1 LFKILILSNG
11 HGEDLSGSLI
21 AKQFV
26 KSGFSVHALPIVGM
40 GNHYEKENIKIIGKT
55 KEFSTGGIG
64 YNSFKGRLTE
74 IFGGEILY
82 FLKKLYLTYKIRKKY
97 DYFFVVGDI
106 VPVFFAWFCKKDFF
120 TYLVAYS
127 SHYEGKLN
135 LPWPS
140 KFFLLS
146 QNAKKIYTRDSLT
159 ANDLTLQLKKK
170 VSFLGNPFMD
180 KFFPIN
186 INKELKKSKF
196 SIGLFPGSRF
206 PEILDNF
213 VLILEVLE
221 ALSDLRYFQKIE
233 FNFAIVNAL
242 SSSKIKEIFQNR
254 GWLNLEQIKE
264 KYLLKFQYKS
274 LEVNIYWNNF
284 EEILLKSRCCISMAG
299 TAAEQAIGLGK
310 PVIQIEGKGPQFT
323 KSFAE
328 AQRRLLGK
336 YVFCACNY
344 KNKNDQINQ
353 TIKLILKVIYLLKL
367 NKNFIISCNKNAKQR
382 LGENK
387 ACLKMVNDMNDVIKN
402 D

>member
-26 KSGFSVHALPIVGM
+26 KSGYSVHALPFVGM
-40 GNHYEKENIKIIGKT
+40 GNHYEKEQIKIIGKT
-55 KEFSTGGIG
+55 KEFRTGGIG

-74 IFGGEILY
+74 ILGGEIFY
-82 FLKKLYLTYKIRKKY
+82 VLKRLYLTFKIRKKY

-106 VPVFFAWFCKKDFF
+106 VPVFFAWVCKKDFF

-127 SHYEGKLN
+127 SHYEGKLK

-146 QNAKKIYTRDSLT
+146 QKAKKIYTRDFLT
-159 ANDLTLQLKKK
+159 ANDLTLQLKKE

-180 KFFPIN
+180 KFFLKD
-186 INKELKKSKF
+186 KELKKSDF
-196 SIGLFPGSRF
+196 SFALFPGSRF

-213 VLILEVLE
+213 ILILEVLE
-221 ALSDLRYFQKIE
+221 ALSDFSYFQKID

-242 SSSKIKEIFQNR
+242 SSSKIREIFKTR
-254 GWLNLEQIKE
+254 KWLCVE
-264 KYLLKFQYKS
+264 KINANNLLKFKYKS
-274 LEVNIYWNNF
+274 LKVNLYWNTF
-284 EEILLKSRCCISMAG
+284 DEILLKSRCCISMAG

-323 KSFAE
+323 KTFAE

-336 YVFCACNY
+336 YVFCATNY
-344 KNKNDQINQ
+344 KDKNDQINQ
-353 TIKLILKVIYLLKL
+353 TIKLIIKIIYLIQL
-367 NKNFIISCNKNAKQR
+367 NKKFMISCNENAKKR

-387 ACLKMVNDMNDVIKN
+387 ACLKMVDDIDIVIKN

>member
-1 LFKILILSNG
+1 MPRILLLSNG

-21 AKQFV
+21 AKQLV
-26 KSGFSVHALPIVGM
+26 NSGFSVEALPIVGK
-40 GNHYEKENIKIIGKT
+40 GIHYEKEKIKIIGNT

-64 YNSFKGRLTE
+64 YNSFKGRLNE
-74 IFGGEILY
+74 IFGGEIIY
-82 FLKKLYLTYKIRKKY
+82 VLKRLYLTYKIRKKY
-97 DYFFVVGDI
+97 NYFFVVGDI
-106 VPVFFAWFCKKDFF
+106 VPVFFAWVCKKDFF

-127 SHYEGKLN
+127 SHYEGKLK

-140 KFFLLS
+140 KFFLIS
-146 QNAKKIYTRDSLT
+146 KKAKKIYTRDFLT
-159 ANDLTLQLKKK
+159 ANDLTSQLKKK
-170 VSFLGNPFMD
+170 VSFFGNPFMD
-180 KFFPIN
+180 KFFPR
-186 INKELKKSKF
+186 NKELNKSVF

-254 GWLNLEQIKE
+254 KWLYLEKIKE
-264 KYLLKFQYKS
+264 KYRLKFQYKS

-284 EEILLKSRCCISMAG
+284 DKILLNSRCCISMAG

-336 YVFCACNY
+336 YVFCASNY
-344 KNKNDQINQ
+344 KDKNDQINQ
-353 TIKLILKVIYLLKL
+353 TIKLIIKVIYLIEL
-367 NKNFIISCNKNAKQR
+367 NKRFMISCNENAKKR
-382 LGENK
+382 LGDNK
-387 ACLKMVNDMNDVIKN
+387 ACLKMVDDMNIVIKN

>member
-1 LFKILILSNG
+1 MPRILLLSNG

-21 AKQFV
+21 AKELV
-26 KSGFSVHALPIVGM
+26 KSGHYVDALPIVGK
-40 GNHYEKENIKIIGKT
+40 GNHYERAKIKIIGKT

-64 YNSFKGRLTE
+64 YNSFKGRLIE
-74 IFGGEILY
+74 IFGGEIFYL
-82 FLKKLYLTYKIRKKY
+82 LKRLYLTYKIRKNY

-106 VPVFFAWFCKKDFF
+106 VPVFFAWVCKKNFF

-127 SHYEGKLN
+127 SHYEGRLK

-146 QNAKKIYTRDSLT
+146 QKAKKIYTRDTLT
-159 ANDLTLQLKKK
+159 ANDLTLQLKNK

-180 KFFPIN
+180 KFFSR
-186 INKELKKSKF
+186 EKKIKNSEF

-206 PEILDNF
+206 PEIFDNF

-233 FNFAIVNAL
+233 FNFAIVNAV
-242 SSSKIKEIFQNR
+242 SSSKINEIFQNR
-254 GWLNLEQIKE
+254 KWLYIEKTKE

-274 LEVNIYWNNF
+274 LKVNIYWNNF
-284 EEILLKSRCCISMAG
+284 DKILLKSRCCISMAG

-336 YVFCACNY
+336 YIFCASNY
-344 KNKNDQINQ
+344 RDKNDQINQ
-353 TIKLILKVIYLLKL
+353 TIKLIIKVIYLIKL
-367 NKNFIISCNKNAKQR
+367 NKKFLVSCNANAKKR

-387 ACLKMVNDMNDVIKN
+387 ACPKMVDDMNILIKN
-402 D
+402 E

>member
-1 LFKILILSNG
+1 MPRILLLSNG

-21 AKQFV
+21 AKELV
-26 KSGFSVHALPIVGM
+26 KSGHYVDALPIVGK
-40 GNHYEKENIKIIGKT
+40 GNHYERAKIKIIGKT

-64 YNSFKGRLTE
+64 YNSFKGRLIE
-74 IFGGEILY
+74 IFGGEIFYL
-82 FLKKLYLTYKIRKKY
+82 LKRLYLTYKIRKNY

-106 VPVFFAWFCKKDFF
+106 VPVFFAWICKKNFF

-127 SHYEGKLN
+127 SHYEGRLK

-146 QNAKKIYTRDSLT
+146 QKAKNIYTRDTLT
-159 ANDLTLQLKKK
+159 ANDLTLQLKNK

-180 KFFPIN
+180 KFFPR
-186 INKELKKSKF
+186 EKKIKNSEF

-206 PEILDNF
+206 PEIFDNF

-221 ALSDLRYFQKIE
+221 ALSELRYFQKIE
-233 FNFAIVNAL
+233 FNFAIVNAV
-242 SSSKIKEIFQNR
+242 SSSKINEIFQNR
-254 GWLNLEQIKE
+254 KWLYIEKTKE

-274 LEVNIYWNNF
+274 LKVNIYWNNF
-284 EEILLKSRCCISMAG
+284 DKILLKSRCCISMAG

-336 YVFCACNY
+336 YIFCASNY
-344 KNKNDQINQ
+344 RDKNDQINQ
-353 TIKLILKVIYLLKL
+353 TIKLIIKVIYLIKL
-367 NKNFIISCNKNAKQR
+367 NKKFLVSCNSNAKKR

-387 ACLKMVNDMNDVIKN
+387 ACPKMVDDMNILIKN
-402 D
+402 E

>member
-26 KSGFSVHALPIVGM
+26 KSGYSVHALPIVGM
-40 GNHYEKENIKIIGKT
+40 GNHYEKEKIKIIGKT
-55 KEFSTGGIG
+55 KEFRTGGIG

-74 IFGGEILY
+74 ILGGEIFYL
-82 FLKKLYLTYKIRKKY
+82 LKRLYLTFKIKKKY

-106 VPVFFAWFCKKDFF
+106 VPVFFAWICKKDFF

-127 SHYEGKLN
+127 SHYEGKLK

-146 QNAKKIYTRDSLT
+146 KKAIKIYTRDSLT

-170 VSFLGNPFMD
+170 VFFLGNPFMD

-186 INKELKKSKF
+186 INKEFKKSKF

-254 GWLNLEQIKE
+254 RWLYLEKIKE
-264 KYLLKFQYKS
+264 KYCLKFQYKS

-284 EEILLKSRCCISMAG
+284 DKILLKSRFCISMAG

-336 YVFCACNY
+336 YVFCASNY
-344 KNKNDQINQ
+344 KDKSDQINQ
-353 TIKLILKVIYLLKL
+353 TIKLIIQVIYLIKL
-367 NKNFIISCNKNAKQR
+367 NKNFLIPCNENAKKR
-382 LGENK
+382 LGESK
-387 ACLKMVNDMNDVIKN
+387 ACLKMVDDMNILIKN

>member
-1 LFKILILSNG
+1 MPRVLFLSNG

-21 AKQFV
+21 ARQLLN
-26 KSGFSVHALPIVGM
+26 SGYSVDALPIVGK
-40 GNHYEKENIKIIGKT
+40 GNHYEKEKINIIGKT
-55 KEFSTGGIG
+55 KEFITGGIG
-64 YNSFKGRLTE
+64 YNSFKGRLNE
-74 IFGGEILY
+74 IFGGEIIY
-82 FLKKLYLTYKIRKKY
+82 FLRRLCLTYKIRKKY

-106 VPVFFAWFCKKDFF
+106 VPVFFAWICKKDFF

-127 SHYEGKLN
+127 SHYEGKLK

-146 QNAKKIYTRDSLT
+146 KKAKTIYTRDFLT

-170 VSFLGNPFMD
+170 VSFFGNPFMD
-180 KFFPIN
+180 KFFLRD
-186 INKELKKSKF
+186 KEFKKSKF

-213 VLILEVLE
+213 VLILELLE
-221 ALSDLRYFQKIE
+221 ALSDLRYFQKIQ

-242 SSSKIKEIFQNR
+242 SSLKIKEIFQKR
-254 GWLNLEQIKE
+254 GWLKLENIKDNN
-264 KYLLKFQYKS
+264 LLKFQYKF

-284 EEILLKSRCCISMAG
+284 DKILLKSSCCISMAG

-336 YVFCACNY
+336 YVFCASHY
-344 KNKNDQINQ
+344 KDKNDQINQ
-353 TIKLILKVIYLLKL
+353 TVKLIIKVIYQMQL
-367 NKNFIISCNKNAKQR
+367 NKNFMISCNENAKKR

-387 ACLKMVNDMNDVIKN
+387 ACLNMVNDINIVIKN

>member
-1 LFKILILSNG
+1 MPRVLFLSNG

-21 AKQFV
+21 ARQLLN
-26 KSGFSVHALPIVGM
+26 SGYSVDALPIVGK
-40 GNHYEKENIKIIGKT
+40 GNHYEKEKINIIGKT
-55 KEFSTGGIG
+55 KEFITGGIG
-64 YNSFKGRLTE
+64 YNSFKGRLNE
-74 IFGGEILY
+74 IFGGEIIY
-82 FLKKLYLTYKIRKKY
+82 FLRRLCLTYKIRKKY

-106 VPVFFAWFCKKDFF
+106 VPVFFAWICKKDFF

-127 SHYEGKLN
+127 SHYEGKLK

-146 QNAKKIYTRDSLT
+146 KKAKTIYTRDFLT

-170 VSFLGNPFMD
+170 VSFFGNPFMD
-180 KFFPIN
+180 KFFLRD
-186 INKELKKSKF
+186 KEFKKSKF

-221 ALSDLRYFQKIE
+221 ALSELSYFKKIE
-233 FNFAIVNAL
+233 FNFAIVDAL
-242 SSSKIKEIFQNR
+242 TQSKISEIFKDRKWVFLEKINEMNLLKYECNSLK
-254 GWLNLEQIKE
+254 LNL
-264 KYLLKFQYKS
+264 
-274 LEVNIYWNNF
+274 YWNTF
-284 EEILLKSRCCISMAG
+284 DEILLKSKCCISMAG

-336 YVFCACNY
+336 YIFCASDY

-353 TIKLILKVIYLLKL
+353 TIKLIIKVIYLIKL
-367 NKNFIISCNKNAKQR
+367 NKKFLISCNENAKKR
-382 LGENK
+382 LGENT
-387 ACLKMVNDMNDVIKN
+387 ACIKMVDDINFVMKN

>member
-1 LFKILILSNG
+1 
-11 HGEDLSGSLI
+11 
-21 AKQFV
+21 
-26 KSGFSVHALPIVGM
+26 
-40 GNHYEKENIKIIGKT
+40 
-55 KEFSTGGIG
+55 
-64 YNSFKGRLTE
+64 
-74 IFGGEILY
+74 
-82 FLKKLYLTYKIRKKY
+82 
-97 DYFFVVGDI
+97 
-106 VPVFFAWFCKKDFF
+106 VPVFFAWLCKKDFF

-127 SHYEGKLN
+127 SHYEGKLK

-146 QNAKKIYTRDSLT
+146 QKAKKIYTRDSLT

-180 KFFPIN
+180 KFFPRK
-186 INKELKKSKF
+186 KELNKSEF

-206 PEILDNF
+206 PETLKNF

-221 ALSDLRYFQKIE
+221 ALSDLRYFQKIK

-242 SSSKIKEIFQNR
+242 SSLKIKEIFQKR
-254 GWLNLEQIKE
+254 GWLKLEKIKD
-264 KYLLKFQYKS
+264 KYLLKFQYKF
-274 LEVNIYWNNF
+274 LEVNVYWNNF
-284 EEILLKSRCCISMAG
+284 DKILLKSRCCISMAG

-323 KSFAE
+323 KTFAE

-336 YVFCACNY
+336 YVFCASNY
-344 KNKNDQINQ
+344 KDKNDQINQ
-353 TIKLILKVIYLLKL
+353 TIKLIIKVIYLIKL
-367 NKNFIISCNKNAKQR
+367 NNNFIISCNENAKQR

-387 ACLKMVNDMNDVIKN
+387 ACLKMVDDMNIVIKN

>member
-1 LFKILILSNG
+1 MYRILLLSNG

-21 AKQFV
+21 AKQLV
-26 KSGFSVHALPIVGM
+26 NSGYSVDALPIVGK
-40 GNHYEKENIKIIGKT
+40 GIHYEKEKITIIGKT

-64 YNSFKGRLTE
+64 YNSLKGRLIE
-74 IFGGEILY
+74 IFGGEIIYL
-82 FLKKLYLTYKIRKKY
+82 LRRLYLTYKIRNRY

-106 VPVFFAWFCKKDFF
+106 VPVFFAWISNKDFF

-127 SHYEGKLN
+127 SHYEGKLK

-146 QNAKKIYTRDSLT
+146 KKAKNIYSRDSLT

-180 KFFPIN
+180 KFFFREKKF
-186 INKELKKSKF
+186 NKSEF
-196 SIGLFPGSRF
+196 SIGIFPGSRF

-221 ALSDLRYFQKIE
+221 ALSNLIYFQKIE

-242 SSSKIKEIFQNR
+242 PSSKIREIFKNSK
-254 GWLNLEQIKE
+254 WVKLETINQKNIL
-264 KYLLKFQYKS
+264 KYQYKF
-274 LEVNIYWNNF
+274 LKVNLYWNYF
-284 EEILLKSRCCISMAG
+284 DEILLKSRCCISMAG

-328 AQRRLLGK
+328 AQRRLLGH
-336 YVFCACNY
+336 YVFCATNF

-353 TIKLILKVIYLLKL
+353 TINLIVKVIYLIKL
-367 NKNFIISCNKNAKQR
+367 NKKFLILCNENAKKR

-387 ACLKMVNDMNDVIKN
+387 ACIRMVDDVNFVMKN

>member
-1 LFKILILSNG
+1 MSKILILSNG

-21 AKQFV
+21 ARQCA
-26 KSGFSVHALPIVGM
+26 KSGYSVNALPIVGK
-40 GNHYEKENIKIIGKT
+40 GSHYEKEKIKIIGKT
-55 KEFSTGGIG
+55 EEFSTGGIG
-64 YNSFKGRLTE
+64 YNSFKGRLNE
-74 IFGGEILY
+74 IFRGEIFYL
-82 FLKKLYLTYKIRKKY
+82 LKRLYLTFKLRKKY

-106 VPVFFAWFCKKDFF
+106 VPVFFAWICKKDFF

-127 SHYEGKLN
+127 SHYEGKLK

-146 QNAKKIYTRDSLT
+146 KKAKKIYARDSLT
-159 ANDLTLQLKKK
+159 AIDLTLQLKKN

-180 KFFPIN
+180 KFFSR
-186 INKELKKSKF
+186 NKELQKSEF

-254 GWLNLEQIKE
+254 RWLNLKKIKE

-274 LEVNIYWNNF
+274 LEVNIHWNNF
-284 EEILLKSRCCISMAG
+284 DKILLKSRCCISMAG
-299 TAAEQAIGLGK
+299 TASEQAIGLGK

-336 YVFCACNY
+336 HVFCASNY
-344 KNKNDQINQ
+344 KDKNEQINQ
-353 TIKLILKVIYLLKL
+353 TIKLIIKVIYLIKL
-367 NKNFIISCNKNAKQR
+367 NNKFMISCNENAKKR
-382 LGENK
+382 LGEK
-387 ACLKMVNDMNDVIKN
+387 EACLRMVDDMNIVIKN

>member
-1 LFKILILSNG
+1 MSKILILSNG

-26 KSGFSVHALPIVGM
+26 KNGYSVNALPIVGK
-40 GNHYEKENIKIIGKT
+40 GNHYEKEKIKIIGKT

-64 YNSFKGRLTE
+64 YNSLKGRLAE
-74 IFGGEILY
+74 IFGGEIFYL
-82 FLKKLYLTYKIRKKY
+82 LKRLYLTYKLRKKY

-106 VPVFFAWFCKKDFF
+106 VPVFFAWICKKDFF

-127 SHYEGKLN
+127 SHYEGKLK

-146 QNAKKIYTRDSLT
+146 QKAKKIYTRDSLT

-180 KFFPIN
+180 KFFH
-186 INKELKKSKF
+186 INKELKKSEF

-206 PEILDNF
+206 PENLDNF

-221 ALSDLRYFQKIE
+221 AISELRYFQKIE
-233 FNFAIVNAL
+233 FNFAIVNSL
-242 SSSKIKEIFQNR
+242 SSSKIKEIFKKR
-254 GWLNLEQIKE
+254 RWLYLEKIKE

-284 EEILLKSRCCISMAG
+284 DKILLKSRCCISMAG

-323 KSFAE
+323 KSFAD

-336 YVFCACNY
+336 YVFCVSNY
-344 KNKNDQINQ
+344 KDKNDQINQ
-353 TIKLILKVIYLLKL
+353 TIKLIIKVIYLIKL
-367 NKNFIISCNKNAKQR
+367 NKRFMISCNENAKTKI
-382 LGENK
+382 GENN
-387 ACLKMVNDMNDVIKN
+387 ACLKMVDDMNNVIKN

>member
-1 LFKILILSNG
+1 MGKALKKLG
-11 HGEDLSGSLI
+11 HEVNSLPLVGTGESYSKAG
-21 AKQFV
+21 
-26 KSGFSVHALPIVGM
+26 
-40 GNHYEKENIKIIGKT
+40 IKVLGKT
-55 KEFSTGGIG
+55 KSFSTGGMG
-64 YNSFKGRLTE
+64 YTSLKGR
-74 IFGGEILY
+74 ILELIQGQIIY
-82 FLKKLYLTYKIRKKY
+82 LIKRIYLLFLISSKY
-97 DYFFVVGDI
+97 DLLVVVGD
-106 VPVFFAWFCKKDFF
+106 VLPVTVAWLTRLPVI

-127 SHYEGKLN
+127 SHYEGKLK

-146 QNAKKIYTRDSLT
+146 QKAKKIYTRDSLT

-180 KFFPIN
+180 KFFH
-186 INKELKKSKF
+186 INKELKKSEF

-206 PEILDNF
+206 PENLDNF

-221 ALSDLRYFQKIE
+221 AISELRYFQKIE
-233 FNFAIVNAL
+233 FNFAIVNSL
-242 SSSKIKEIFQNR
+242 SSSKIKEIFKKR
-254 GWLNLEQIKE
+254 RWLYLEKIKE

-284 EEILLKSRCCISMAG
+284 DKILLKSRCCISMAG

-323 KSFAE
+323 KSFAD

-336 YVFCACNY
+336 YVFCVSNY
-344 KNKNDQINQ
+344 KDKNDQINQ
-353 TIKLILKVIYLLKL
+353 TIKLIIKVIYLIKL
-367 NKNFIISCNKNAKQR
+367 NKRFMISCNENAKTKI
-382 LGENK
+382 GENN
-387 ACLKMVNDMNDVIKN
+387 ACLKMVDDMNNVIKN

>member
-1 LFKILILSNG
+1 MSRILLLSNG

-21 AKQFV
+21 AK
-26 KSGFSVHALPIVGM
+26 KLLSSGYSVDALPIVGK
-40 GNHYEKENIKIIGKT
+40 GSHYEKEKIKIIGKT
-55 KEFSTGGIG
+55 REFSTGGIG

-74 IFGGEILY
+74 IFGGEIIYL
-82 FLKKLYLTYKIRKKY
+82 LKRLYLTYKIRKKY
-97 DYFFVVGDI
+97 NYFFLVGDI
-106 VPVFFAWFCKKDFF
+106 VPIFFAWVCNKDFF

-127 SHYEGKLN
+127 SHYEGKLK

-146 QNAKKIYTRDSLT
+146 KKAKKIYTRDLLT

-170 VSFLGNPFMD
+170 VSFFGNPFMD
-180 KFFPIN
+180 KFFFKD
-186 INKELKKSKF
+186 KEFKKSEF

-213 VLILEVLE
+213 IKILEVLE
-221 ALSDLRYFQKIE
+221 AISDFKYFQKIE

-242 SSSKIKEIFQNR
+242 SLSKIREILKNR
-254 GWLNLEQIKE
+254 KWLYLETINE
-264 KYLLKFQYKS
+264 KDLVKFQYKS
-274 LEVNIYWNNF
+274 LKVNLYWNTF
-284 EEILLKSRCCISMAG
+284 EEILMKSRCCISMAG

-336 YVFCACNY
+336 YVFCATNY
-344 KNKNDQINQ
+344 TNKNDQINQ
-353 TIKLILKVIYLLKL
+353 TINLIIQVIYQIKL
-367 NKNFIISCNKNAKQR
+367 NKKFLISCNENAKQR

-387 ACLKMVNDMNDVIKN
+387 ACIKIVDDINCVLKNA
-402 D
+402 

>member
-1 LFKILILSNG
+1 LSKILVLSNG

-26 KSGFSVHALPIVGM
+26 KSGYSVNALPIVGK
-40 GNHYEKENIKIIGKT
+40 GNHYEKEKIKIIGKT

-64 YNSFKGRLTE
+64 YNSFRGRLSE
-74 IFGGEILY
+74 IFGGEIFYL
-82 FLKKLYLTYKIRKKY
+82 LRKLYLTYKLRKKY

-106 VPVFFAWFCKKDFF
+106 VPIFFAWVCKKDFF

-140 KFFLLS
+140 KFFLRS
-146 QNAKKIYTRDSLT
+146 QKAKKIYARDFLT

-180 KFFPIN
+180 KFFSRN
-186 INKELKKSKF
+186 TELKKSGF

-206 PEILDNF
+206 PEVLENFILI
-213 VLILEVLE
+213 VELLE
-221 ALSDLRYFQKIE
+221 ALSDARYFQRID

-254 GWLNLEQIKE
+254 RWLCLENIRD
-264 KYLLKFQYKS
+264 KYRLKFQYKS

-284 EEILLKSRCCISMAG
+284 DKILLKSRCCISMAG

-336 YVFCACNY
+336 YVFCASNY
-344 KNKNDQINQ
+344 KDKNEQINQ
-353 TIKLILKVIYLLKL
+353 TIKLIIKVIYLIKL
-367 NKNFIISCNKNAKQR
+367 NKKFMISCNENAKKR

-387 ACLKMVNDMNDVIKN
+387 SCLKMVDDMNIVIKN

>member
-1 LFKILILSNG
+1 MSKILILSNG

-21 AKQFV
+21 ARQFA
-26 KSGFSVHALPIVGM
+26 KSGYSVYALPIVGK
-40 GNHYEKENIKIIGKT
+40 GNHYKKEKIKIVGRT
-55 KEFSTGGIG
+55 KEFRTGGIG
-64 YNSFKGRLTE
+64 YNSLKGRLDE
-74 IFGGEILY
+74 IFRGEIFYL
-82 FLKKLYLTYKIRKKY
+82 LKRLYLTYKIRKKY

-106 VPVFFAWFCKKDFF
+106 VPVFFAWVCRKDFF

-127 SHYEGKLN
+127 SHYEGKLK

-146 QNAKKIYTRDSLT
+146 EKAKKIYTRDSLT
-159 ANDLTLQLKKK
+159 ADDLTLQLKKK
-170 VSFLGNPFMD
+170 VLFLGNPFMD
-180 KFFPIN
+180 KFFSRKQELN
-186 INKELKKSKF
+186 ISQF

-213 VLILEVLE
+213 ILFLEVLE
-221 ALSDLRYFQKIE
+221 ALSDLRYFQNIE

-242 SSSKIKEIFQNR
+242 SRSKIKQIFQNR
-254 GWLNLEQIKE
+254 KWLKLQKIKH
-264 KYLLKFQYKS
+264 KHLLKFQYKS
-274 LEVNIYWNNF
+274 LKVNIYWNNF
-284 EEILLKSRCCISMAG
+284 DKILLKSRCCISMAG

-336 YVFCACNY
+336 YVFCVSNY
-344 KNKNDQINQ
+344 KDKNDQINQ
-353 TIKLILKVIYLLKL
+353 TIELIIKLIYLIKL
-367 NKNFIISCNKNAKQR
+367 NKKFMVACNENAKKR

-387 ACLKMVNDMNDVIKN
+387 ACLKIIDDVNIAIKN

>member
-1 LFKILILSNG
+1 MSKILILSNG

-21 AKQFV
+21 ARQFA
-26 KSGFSVHALPIVGM
+26 KSGYSVYALPIVGK
-40 GNHYEKENIKIIGKT
+40 GNHYKKEKIKIVGRT
-55 KEFSTGGIG
+55 KEFRTGGIG
-64 YNSFKGRLTE
+64 YNSLKGRLDE
-74 IFGGEILY
+74 IFRGEIFYL
-82 FLKKLYLTYKIRKKY
+82 LKRLYLTYKIRKKY

-106 VPVFFAWFCKKDFF
+106 VPVFFAWVCKKDFF

-127 SHYEGKLN
+127 SHYEGKLK

-146 QNAKKIYTRDSLT
+146 QKAKKIYTRDSLT

-180 KFFPIN
+180 KFFPR
-186 INKELKKSKF
+186 NKELDRDEF

-221 ALSDLRYFQKIE
+221 ALSDLSYFQKIQ

-242 SSSKIKEIFQNR
+242 SSSKIKDIFKRR
-254 GWLNLEQIKE
+254 GWLKLEKIKD
-264 KYLLKFQYKS
+264 KYLLKFQHKF

-284 EEILLKSRCCISMAG
+284 DKILLKSRCCISMAG

-336 YVFCACNY
+336 YVFCVSNY
-344 KNKNDQINQ
+344 KDKNDQINQ
-353 TIKLILKVIYLLKL
+353 TIELIIKLIYLIKL
-367 NKNFIISCNKNAKQR
+367 NKKFMVACNENAKKR

-387 ACLKMVNDMNDVIKN
+387 ACLKIVDDVNIAIKN

>member
-1 LFKILILSNG
+1 MFKILILSNG

-26 KSGFSVHALPIVGM
+26 KSGYSVHALPIVGM
-40 GNHYEKENIKIIGKT
+40 GNHYEKEKIKIIGKT
-55 KEFSTGGIG
+55 KEFRTGGIG

-74 IFGGEILY
+74 ILGGEIFYL
-82 FLKKLYLTYKIRKKY
+82 LKRLYLTFKIKKKY

-106 VPVFFAWFCKKDFF
+106 VPVFFAWVCKKDFF

-127 SHYEGKLN
+127 SHYEGKLK

-146 QNAKKIYTRDSLT
+146 QKAKKIYTRDSLT

-180 KFFPIN
+180 KFFPIK
-186 INKELKKSKF
+186 KELKKSKF

-213 VLILEVLE
+213 VLILELLE
-221 ALSDLRYFQKIE
+221 ALSDFSYFQKIE
-233 FNFAIVNAL
+233 FNFAIVNAF
-242 SSSKIKEIFQNR
+242 SASKIREIFRNR
-254 GWLNLEQIKE
+254 KWVYLEKINE
-264 KYLLKFQYKS
+264 KDLIRFQFKS
-274 LEVNIYWNNF
+274 LKVNLYSNSF
-284 EEILLKSRCCISMAG
+284 DEILLKSRCCICMAG

-336 YVFCACNY
+336 YVFCASNY
-344 KNKNDQINQ
+344 KDKNDQINQ
-353 TIKLILKVIYLLKL
+353 TIKLIIKVIYLIQL
-367 NKNFIISCNKNAKQR
+367 NKKFMISCNENGKKR

-387 ACLKMVNDMNDVIKN
+387 SCLKIVEDMNIVINN

>member
-1 LFKILILSNG
+1 MSKILVLSNG

-26 KSGFSVHALPIVGM
+26 KSGYSVNALPIVGK
-40 GNHYEKENIKIIGKT
+40 GNHYKKEKIKILGKT

-64 YNSFKGRLTE
+64 YNSLKGRLSE
-74 IFGGEILY
+74 IFGGEIFYL
-82 FLKKLYLTYKIRKKY
+82 LRKLYLTYKIRKNY

-106 VPVFFAWFCKKDFF
+106 VPIFFAWICKKDFF

-146 QNAKKIYTRDSLT
+146 QKAKKIYTRDYLT

-180 KFFPIN
+180 KYFSR
-186 INKELKKSKF
+186 NKELKNDEF

-206 PEILDNF
+206 PETLHNF

-221 ALSDLRYFQKIE
+221 ALSDLRYFQKIK
-233 FNFAIVNAL
+233 FNFAIVNSL
-242 SSSKIKEIFQNR
+242 SSFKISEIFQKR
-254 GWLNLEQIKE
+254 GWLKLENIRDNN
-264 KYLLKFQYKS
+264 LLKFQYKF

-284 EEILLKSRCCISMAG
+284 DKILLKSRCCISMAG

-323 KSFAE
+323 KTFAE

-336 YVFCACNY
+336 YVFCASNY
-344 KNKNDQINQ
+344 KDKNDQINQ
-353 TIKLILKVIYLLKL
+353 TITLIIKIIYLIQL
-367 NKNFIISCNKNAKQR
+367 NKKFMVSCNENAKKR

-387 ACLKMVNDMNDVIKN
+387 ASPKMVDDMNIVIKN

>member
-1 LFKILILSNG
+1 MPKILILSNG

-21 AKQFV
+21 ARQFV
-26 KSGFSVHALPIVGM
+26 KSGYSVNALPIVGN
-40 GNHYEKENIKIIGKT
+40 GNHYEKEKIKIIGKT

-64 YNSFKGRLTE
+64 YNSLKGRLTE

-82 FLKKLYLTYKIRKKY
+82 LLKKLYLTYKLRKKY

-106 VPVFFAWFCKKDFF
+106 VPVFFAWICRKIFF

-127 SHYEGKLN
+127 SHYEGKLK

-146 QNAKKIYTRDSLT
+146 KKAKKIYTRDALT

-180 KFFPIN
+180 KFFPV
-186 INKELKKSKF
+186 NKELKKSEF

-213 VLILEVLE
+213 VLILELLE

-233 FNFAIVNAL
+233 FNFAIINTL
-242 SSSKIKEIFQNR
+242 SSSKIKDIFQNR
-254 GWLNLEQIKE
+254 RWLYLEQIKE
-264 KYLLKFQYKS
+264 KHLLKFKYKS
-274 LEVNIYWNNF
+274 LAVNIYWNNF
-284 EEILLKSRCCISMAG
+284 DKILLKSKCCISMAG

-323 KSFAE
+323 KTFAE

-336 YVFCACNY
+336 YVFCASNY
-344 KNKNDQINQ
+344 KDKNDQINQ
-353 TIKLILKVIYLLKL
+353 TIKLIIKIIYLIQL
-367 NKNFIISCNKNAKQR
+367 NKKFMISCNENAKKR
-382 LGENK
+382 LGEKK
-387 ACLKMVNDMNDVIKN
+387 ACLKMVEDMNIIIKN

>member
-1 LFKILILSNG
+1 MLSNG
-11 HGEDLSGSLI
+11 HGEDLSGSLL

-26 KSGFSVHALPIVGM
+26 KSGYSVHALPIVGK
-40 GNHYEKENIKIIGKT
+40 GNHYEKEKIRIIGKT

-74 IFGGEILY
+74 IFGGEIFYL
-82 FLKKLYLTYKIRKKY
+82 LKRLYLTYKIRKKY

-106 VPVFFAWFCKKDFF
+106 VPVFFAWICKKDFF

-127 SHYEGKLN
+127 SHYEGKLK

-140 KFFLLS
+140 KFLLRS
-146 QNAKKIYTRDSLT
+146 KKSKNIYTRDSLT
-159 ANDLTLQLKKK
+159 ANHLTFQLKKK

-180 KFFPIN
+180 KFYPRD
-186 INKELKKSKF
+186 KELMKSEF
-196 SIGLFPGSRF
+196 CIGLFPGSRF
-206 PEILDNF
+206 PEMLENF
-213 VLILEVLE
+213 ILILEVLE
-221 ALSDLRYFQKIE
+221 GMSDLSYFQKIE

-242 SSSKIKEIFQNR
+242 SASKIKEILQNR
-254 GWLNLEQIKE
+254 RWLYLEKIKE

-284 EEILLKSRCCISMAG
+284 DKILLKSNCCISMAG
-299 TAAEQAIGLGK
+299 TASEQAIGLGK

-336 YVFCACNY
+336 YVFCASNY
-344 KNKNDQINQ
+344 KDKNDQINQ
-353 TIKLILKVIYLLKL
+353 TIKLIIKVIYLINL
-367 NKNFIISCNKNAKQR
+367 NKKFLISCNENAKKR

-387 ACLKMVNDMNDVIKN
+387 ACPNMVDDMNIVIKN